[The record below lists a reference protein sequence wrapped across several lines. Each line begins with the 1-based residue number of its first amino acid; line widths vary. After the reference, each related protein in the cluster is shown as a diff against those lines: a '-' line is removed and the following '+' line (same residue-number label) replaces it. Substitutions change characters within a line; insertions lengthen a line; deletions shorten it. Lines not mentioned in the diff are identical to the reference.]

1 MNITRRRGTDFV
13 SKKKQMIAIE
23 PYSKPKKQL
32 KSNNLS
38 NPNQASQNQKYGFG
52 FLLDPLAA
60 IINPKKKLV
69 NIEMNTKSE
78 INNDFVRFI
87 KNVNKNLENELQ
99 KLSTESKL
107 ETSQAIENKIDL
119 GSNSN
124 INVSLNNNQS
134 SSVSNVVK
142 LEYTTVLEKIKEFA
156 GKLLDS
162 IKSKIDQ
169 QVDSTTEQITKT
181 NTEQNAAES
190 ILTSNND
197 SGNTTTNK
205 INNDEFKKSLQQ
217 TFSQINEHLSKS
229 VDEQEFIQNVVS
241 ISNQQISNTASYES
255 NSEINANIN
264 NNQTIKSL
272 SDLIL
277 KFDITEKVLNSINH
291 SNVIKIDN
299 EVFDKLESIKK
310 ISSEE
315 NKKSEQVSKVIEA
328 GGNAA
333 VNYVSAWGNN
343 FRRFIDSIGDQGSK
357 IVSSSAEAINNILN
371 PIIVLVIAIII
382 FISLLVFFYYRSKP
396 NIGQVISKISTLT
409 TKDNTKYTNI

>member
-1 MNITRRRGTDFV
+1 MYGDKFNSMILELNASDDRGIDV
-13 SKKKQMIAIE
+13 
-23 PYSKPKKQL
+23 
-32 KSNNLS
+32 
-38 NPNQASQNQKYGFG
+38 
-52 FLLDPLAA
+52 
-60 IINPKKKLV
+60 
-69 NIEMNTKSE
+69 
-78 INNDFVRFI
+78 VR
-87 KNVNKNLENELQ
+87 EQ
-99 KLSTESKL
+99 
-107 ETSQAIENKIDL
+107 
-119 GSNSN
+119 
-124 INVSLNNNQS
+124 
-134 SSVSNVVK
+134 
-142 LEYTTVLEKIKEFA
+142 IKEFA

-169 QVDSTTEQITKT
+169 QVDLTTEQITKT
-181 NTEQNAAES
+181 NTEQNLAES
-190 ILTSNND
+190 FLTSNND

-205 INNDEFKKSLQQ
+205 INNDNFKKSLQQ
-217 TFSQINEHLSKS
+217 TFSQINQHLSKS
-229 VDEQEFIQNVVS
+229 VDDQEFIQNVVS

-277 KFDITEKVLNSINH
+277 KFDITEKVLNSINQ
-291 SNVIKIDN
+291 SNDIKIEN

-310 ISSEE
+310 ISAEE

-328 GGNAA
+328 GGNVA

-343 FRRFIDSIGDQGSK
+343 FRRFIDGIGDQGSK
-357 IVSSSAEAINNILN
+357 IVSSSAEAINSILN

-382 FISLLVFFYYRSKP
+382 FISLIVFFYYRSKP